1 MPTRM
6 ELREQRALRSL
17 RGTTD
22 PTRRRQVI
30 QRLVQQRTEFRHLQD
45 VKRRLA
51 LKPRRSLRIQWKK
64 DNAAAIRDSGGPWYT
79 LILFG
84 EEDYWANGGPSPAG
98 HSIVFYPS
106 HLPAPN
112 TNST

>member
-1 MPTRM
+1 MPTCM
-6 ELREQRALRSL
+6 ELQEQQALRSL

-22 PTRRRQVI
+22 PTRCRQVI
-30 QRLVQQRTEFRHLQD
+30 QRLVQQQTEFHHPQD
-45 VKRRLA
+45 VERRLA
-51 LKPRRSLRIQWKK
+51 LKPQRSLRIQWKK
-64 DNAAAIRDSGGPWYT
+64 DNVAAIRDSGGPWYT
-79 LILFG
+79 LILFR

-106 HLPAPN
+106 QRPAPN